1 MTEMQ
6 IWNIVFFGGLVVGV
20 LNIILFFK
28 IWGMTS
34 DTHKIRL
41 LLEAQRPD
49 LEYYGGYPEKNIPAR
64 YRERIQEKND

>member
-1 MTEMQ
+1 MSPL
-6 IWNIVFFGGLVVGV
+6 ILGLIAIVVGL

-49 LEYYGGYPEKNIPAR
+49 LEYQESDMLGKDMPAH